1 MPRTLIFSGS
11 GESVALARGLLSAGI
26 EVIGH
31 VPPHDGQVPRRF
43 PDLPR
48 YSGPMLGS
56 DGVFAR
62 SRAEAAL
69 AATPRFDGGRGIS
82 AHRACAKG
90 GLPFLHVKRAPWAPG
105 PDDDWTPVTSGRE
118 ALETIVPGA
127 TVFLA
132 TGGSVMG
139 DFAGHDGPIYCRR
152 RGAPRACAFPAAQ
165 GGWSWARPPFEAR
178 HEIAWF
184 RALRIDVLV
193 TRNIGGPGAWPKVE
207 AARALGLPVVMI
219 ETRDPPEP
227 LVRNVA
233 DALAWVMTL

>member
-1 MPRTLIFSGS
+1 MIRSLAPDELEWFIASYYDFLGHSDPRHFARRAVRSIH
-11 GESVALARGLLSAGI
+11 SVAHQLEGEAERSFILFADGDVPLAG
-26 EVIGH
+26 
-31 VPPHDGQVPRRF
+31 
-43 PDLPR
+43 
-48 YSGPMLGS
+48 
-56 DGVFAR
+56 
-62 SRAEAAL
+62 
-69 AATPRFDGGRGIS
+69 
-82 AHRACAKG
+82 AHII
-90 GLPFLHVKRAPWAPG
+90 APG
-105 PDDDWTPVTSGRE
+105 PDDDWTQVTSGRE

-207 AARALGLPVVMI
+207 AARALDLPVVMI